1 MFDFL
6 YVKANSNRICKE
18 ISLSSFFFCTKMLS
32 SAFLLDSSLIVSKQ
46 CAAATGSLWIPI
58 GLTKIYFFWLVLKLA
73 QKPLYLV
80 GNVLK

>member
-18 ISLSSFFFCTKMLS
+18 ISLSSFFFRKMLL